1 MIVPAVPLIVEVA
14 VLPGALAIPETEA
27 VVAAPAIVVPGVV
40 LYVLGRGLGQG
51 NCQREQQ
58 GSDEEAAA
66 LPHVDQVKISTVSSR
81 EGGRVER
88 CVM

>member
-14 VLPGALAIPETEA
+14 VLPGALAVPETEA

-51 NCQREQQ
+51 NCQRE
-58 GSDEEAAA
+58 
-66 LPHVDQVKISTVSSR
+66 
-81 EGGRVER
+81 
-88 CVM
+88 

>member
-51 NCQREQQ
+51 NCQREEQ
-58 GSDEEAAA
+58 GSEEEAAA

-81 EGGRVER
+81 EGGRVGR